1 MIGIKS
7 LHVSLGLRVGTTP
20 STLRICSEQALRAN
34 PPFKSVEEYYR
45 ISISVPFLDHLSSQ
59 LDLRFTPEKIEV
71 LKKGFLLIPF
81 HMFEA
86 LQKCNGVQSWKS
98 DLSDFIDRYESDLPL
113 FRNTDTELEIWLH
126 FWSSK
131 RSETLIVKET
141 LRDSGSIDIYKNHI
155 SVHLCSSPNLSND
168 PNYHLSMRTMYFS
181 ITTSQDV
188 FTKYYDART
197 T

>member
-7 LHVSLGLRVGTTP
+7 LHVSLAQRVRTTP
-20 STLRICSEQALRAN
+20 STPRICSKQALRAN

-59 LDLRFTPEKIEV
+59 LDLRFTLEKIEV

-86 LQKCNGVQSWKS
+86 LQKCNGVQNWKS

-113 FRNTDTELEIWLH
+113 FETQI
-126 FWSSK
+126 
-131 RSETLIVKET
+131 RS
-141 LRDSGSIDIYKNHI
+141 LRYGFISGPAKS
-155 SVHLCSSPNLSND
+155 LRL
-168 PNYHLSMRTMYFS
+168 
-181 ITTSQDV
+181 
-188 FTKYYDART
+188 
-197 T
+197 